1 MIEVK
6 ITRMCGT
13 EIGIFQAGD
22 IARLP
27 DALAR
32 DLVDVHKAAEYV
44 TVTQQVEQP
53 ANPKRRKVTK

>member
-1 MIEVK
+1 MVEVK

-32 DLVDVHKAAEYV
+32 DLVEVHQAAEYI
-44 TVTQQVEQP
+44 TTAQQAEQP
-53 ANPKRRKVTK
+53 APPKRRKVTK